1 MKLVK
6 QYLNEKFT
14 EDSDPVHDLEVGGID
29 LKKYHEDNVK
39 PAIKEWFKY
48 LVSFR
53 GKNITFTD
61 INGKK
66 LTFILKSVLIKKDK
80 DINTDVFRNIIFVE
94 SYQKSYQVDINK
106 KIFVEE

>member
-14 EDSDPVHDLEVGGID
+14 EESDPVHDLEVGGID
-29 LKKYHEDNVK
+29 LKKYHEDNVM

-48 LVSFR
+48 LVSFK
-53 GKNITFTD
+53 GKKVTFTD
-61 INGKK
+61 TFGKK
-66 LTFILKSVLIKKDK
+66 LTFILKRVKIKKDI
-80 DINTDVFRNIIFVE
+80 DIGVNVCANIVFYDSNE
-94 SYQKSYQVDINK
+94 KGYEVDINK